1 MAAKMK
7 GERNEETEAE
17 VVCAGSHASVA
28 GVESCEAHHVLAV
41 DDCVIDRMVIKR
53 LLRTD
58 SVKVT
63 AVESAAKALEALG
76 VDEAQPPGVSNHE
89 VFKYSMIIT
98 DYCMPG
104 MTGYDL
110 LKKLKEIK
118 RLKDIP
124 VVMMSSENVPHRIQR
139 CMEEGAKDFIIKP
152 VQLQDIQKLINHIKL
167 EQPVTS
173 NPSTS
178 AAIVSA
184 CKRKRSKVVPQ
195 DSESRVRP
203 RIGGVAVA

>member
-1 MAAKMK
+1 MAAKMRGDGNDEK
-7 GERNEETEAE
+7 EEAVYGDSVTSAE
-17 VVCAGSHASVA
+17 
-28 GVESCEAHHVLAV
+28 VESCEAHHVLAV

-63 AVESAAKALEALG
+63 AVESAAKALEVLG
-76 VDEAQPPGVSNHE
+76 VNEAQHPGVSNNE
-89 VFKYSMIIT
+89 TYKYSMIIT

-118 RLKDIP
+118 GLKDIP

-152 VQLQDIQKLINHIKL
+152 VQLQDIQKLINHIKV
-167 EQPVTS
+167 EQPVSSTS
-173 NPSTS
+173 SAS

-184 CKRKRSKVVPQ
+184 CKRKRNKVVPQ